1 MCATQNQDVSAQLTK
16 KGNTGTTA
24 SLDNATDAGV
34 FLSRAEQEHFI
45 RKTSHILFM
54 TEYVVLTEYA
64 EVVVPILYGSY
75 RVALFHLPNSVYYPT
90 LAGLSHS
97 ELLASTLTVLIYTLL
112 EFISFVVS
120 TTVMKRALGFN
131 PLEQLGF
138 VLETQAHGVQSK
150 LIGAII
156 YVTQMPLVHLG
167 ADFSFKFA
175 WMHENQSKNE

>member
-64 EVVVPILYGSY
+64 EVVVPILYGT
-75 RVALFHLPNSVYYPT
+75 N
-90 LAGLSHS
+90 LA
-97 ELLASTLTVLIYTLL
+97 T
-112 EFISFVVS
+112 
-120 TTVMKRALGFN
+120 
-131 PLEQLGF
+131 P
-138 VLETQAHGVQSK
+138 
-150 LIGAII
+150 
-156 YVTQMPLVHLG
+156 
-167 ADFSFKFA
+167 
-175 WMHENQSKNE
+175 

>member
-64 EVVVPILYGSY
+64 EVVVPILY
-75 RVALFHLPNSVYYPT
+75 
-90 LAGLSHS
+90 
-97 ELLASTLTVLIYTLL
+97 
-112 EFISFVVS
+112 
-120 TTVMKRALGFN
+120 
-131 PLEQLGF
+131 
-138 VLETQAHGVQSK
+138 
-150 LIGAII
+150 
-156 YVTQMPLVHLG
+156 
-167 ADFSFKFA
+167 
-175 WMHENQSKNE
+175 